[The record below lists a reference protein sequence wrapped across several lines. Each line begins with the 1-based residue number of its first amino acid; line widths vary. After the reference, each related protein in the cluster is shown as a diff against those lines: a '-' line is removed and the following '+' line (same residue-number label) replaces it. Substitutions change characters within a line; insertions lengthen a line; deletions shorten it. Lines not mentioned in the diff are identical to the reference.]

1 MAITNQGR
9 GSRGGALLAVLWLS
23 AALSAIAFSLANT
36 VRGETE
42 RTSTAVEG
50 LRTQYLAEAG
60 VERGILRVKW
70 ALDGGMLPNIP
81 GRYSPATPILPF
93 SFPSGQALVEVIP
106 ETAKININLCQ
117 PVMLLRLFLA
127 LGVDPAR
134 AGEIVLAVMDWRGPA
149 GQTPFDAF
157 YLSLTPSF
165 RARHAS
171 FEEIEELLLV
181 RGITRDLFYG
191 GYDRDAQGRLVPR
204 TGLKDCVSVFG
215 STDSFDVNTA
225 PAAVLVAT
233 GIPPEVAAA
242 LVARRRV
249 QPFQNAQQV
258 GAFAPGGA
266 EMAHLRTGGNSI
278 FTMRSTARLTLP
290 NGKLSDLRRTC
301 AATVKFMPPD
311 YQNRIQILR
320 WYENAWTP

>member
-1 MAITNQGR
+1 MAISNRRR

-50 LRTQYLAEAG
+50 LRTQYLAQAG
-60 VERGILRVKW
+60 VERAILRVKW

-81 GRYSPATPILPF
+81 GRYSPANPILPF
-93 SFPSGQALVEVIP
+93 SFPSGEAMVEVIP

-134 AGEIVLAVMDWRGPA
+134 AGQIVLAVVDWRSPA
-149 GQTPFDAF
+149 GLTEFDAF
-157 YLSLTPSF
+157 YSSLTPSF

-181 RGITRDLFYG
+181 RGITRELFYG
-191 GYDRDAQGRLVPR
+191 GYDRDAQGRLIPR
-204 TGLKDCVSVFG
+204 AGLKDCVSVFG
-215 STDSFDVNTA
+215 STEAFDVNTA
-225 PAAVLVAT
+225 QPAVLVAT
-233 GIPPEVAAA
+233 GIPPEAAA
-242 LVARRRV
+242 AIVARRRM
-249 QPFQNAQQV
+249 QPFQNVQQV

-266 EMAHLRTGGNSI
+266 EVSHLRTGGNSI
-278 FTMRSTARLTLP
+278 FTMRSTARLALP

-301 AATVKFMPPD
+301 AATVKYMPPD
-311 YQNRIQILR
+311 YENRIQILR

>member
-1 MAITNQGR
+1 MAITNRRRFSR
-9 GSRGGALLAVLWLS
+9 GSALLAVLWLS

-42 RTSTAVEG
+42 RTSTAVDG

-60 VERGILRVKW
+60 VDRGILRVKW
-70 ALDGGMLPNIP
+70 ALDGVVLPNAP
-81 GRYSPATPILPF
+81 GRYTSATPILPF
-93 SFPSGQALVEVIP
+93 SFPSGEAIVEVIP
-106 ETAKININLCQ
+106 ETAKLSINLCQ
-117 PVMLLRLFLA
+117 PAMLLRLFLA

-134 AGEIVLAVMDWRGPA
+134 AEQIVLAIVDWRTPTGP
-149 GQTPFDAF
+149 TPFDAF

-191 GYDRDAQGRLVPR
+191 GYDRDAQGRLIPR
-204 TGLKDCVSVFG
+204 AGLKDCVSVFG
-215 STDSFDVNTA
+215 SAEAFDVNTA
-225 PAAVLVAT
+225 QPAVLIAT
-233 GIPPEVAAA
+233 GIPPEAAA
-242 LVARRRV
+242 AIVARRQI

-258 GAFAPGGA
+258 GAFASGGA
-266 EMAHLRTGGNSI
+266 ELSHLRTGGNSI

-311 YQNRIQILR
+311 YENRIQILR